1 MKCFKFYLSIRAQ
14 NSQISIMDVNDD
26 NDAILTKALS
36 GLSYELK
43 VSVTIIANIFFLV

>member
-1 MKCFKFYLSIRAQ
+1 
-14 NSQISIMDVNDD
+14 MDVNDD

-43 VSVTIIANIFFLV
+43 VSVTINADIFLSCLSFWRETCRISSEDLEE